1 TAAVKEA
8 AFAVA
13 TLSEPLQ
20 WEGVDGLFTAG
31 KAHIQTQRIAVG
43 QSRQVHHGSHL
54 IIFIVAQVCLIKQY
68 IYVITFTYKILFVLN
83 LYYLQDEFIEHNG

>member
-1 TAAVKEA
+1 M
-8 AFAVA
+8 
-13 TLSEPLQ
+13 
-20 WEGVDGLFTAG
+20 
-31 KAHIQTQRIAVG
+31 
-43 QSRQVHHGSHL
+43 